1 MKQFDLKVLTATGIV
16 LTFALVLSCGKA
28 EESGKEGKQ
37 PPSLVISSVTIKP
50 PNPLS
55 SSTLQAEV
63 KPQHA
68 DTEYTYR
75 WLVNGEEAL
84 HETESTLESDQ
95 FSKGDSIVVEV
106 TPYQD
111 EMSGKAVQSEPV
123 LVQNTP
129 PAMRSF
135 TIEPSPA
142 HSTDDL
148 TARLEVVDAD
158 DDYIRIA
165 YQWEKNKEPLSGET
179 GETLSH
185 DLFSKGDKISC
196 RATFSEEET
205 DEVTYH
211 SSAITIA
218 NSGPTITSRLSGNN
232 LEGFKFSYTVV
243 AEDPD
248 GDPLE
253 FSLNEAPEGMTIDP
267 STGTI
272 TWEAGEDQ
280 RKGVYEFEAIV
291 SDPEGSKAL
300 QPITLTFPDSDAS
313 LE

>member
-1 MKQFDLKVLTATGIV
+1 MKQFDLKALTAIGIV
-16 LTFALVLSCGKA
+16 FILAFVISCGKV

-37 PPSLVISSVTIKP
+37 PTALAIRSVTIKP
-50 PNPLS
+50 QNPLS

-63 KPQHA
+63 KPQQT
-68 DTEYTYR
+68 DTEYSYR

-84 HETESTLESDQ
+84 HETELTLESEH
-95 FSKGDSIVVEV
+95 FSKGDSVVVEV

-111 EMSGKAVQSEPV
+111 EVSGEAVQSEPV
-123 LVQNTP
+123 LIQNTP

-142 HSTDDL
+142 HSKDDL
-148 TARLEVVDAD
+148 TANLDVVDAD

-165 YQWEKNKEPLSGET
+165 YQWENNKEPIAGET
-179 GETLSH
+179 GKTLSH

-205 DEVTYH
+205 DEVTYQ
-211 SSAITIA
+211 SNVITIF
-218 NSGPTITSRLSGNN
+218 NSGPIITSRLSGNN
-232 LEGFKFSYTVV
+232 MEGYSFSYTVV

-248 GDPLE
+248 GDSLE
-253 FSLNEAPEGMTIDP
+253 FSLDKAPEGMTIDP
-267 STGTI
+267 STGSI

-280 RKGVYEFEAIV
+280 RKGIYEFEAIA
-291 SDPEGSKAL
+291 SDQEGAKAI
-300 QPITLTFPDSDAS
+300 QPITLTFPDTEES